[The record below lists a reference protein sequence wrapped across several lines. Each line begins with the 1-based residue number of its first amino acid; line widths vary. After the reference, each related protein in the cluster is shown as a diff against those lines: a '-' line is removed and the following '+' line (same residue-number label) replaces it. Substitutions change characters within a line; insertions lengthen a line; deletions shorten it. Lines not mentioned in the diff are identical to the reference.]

1 MAVGRTFYLSHTW
14 CAMSFPRYVVF
25 PSLALA
31 TVAGLASALPSVA
44 SELFPAPADTRH
56 RDTPAVLLVQ
66 VTRATALHPIHEAG
80 QHRPEQDAISRTTST

>member
-1 MAVGRTFYLSHTW
+1 
-14 CAMSFPRYVVF
+14 MSFPRYVVF

-80 QHRPEQDAISRTTST
+80 HRPESRPEQDAISRTTST